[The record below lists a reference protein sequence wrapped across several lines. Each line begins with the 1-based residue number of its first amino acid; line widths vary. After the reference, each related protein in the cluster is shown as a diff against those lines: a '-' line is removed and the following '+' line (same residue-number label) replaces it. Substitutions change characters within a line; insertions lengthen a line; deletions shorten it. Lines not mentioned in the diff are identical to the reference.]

1 MYTLHYPKKYSCLCL
16 QIAYDYKLKVLQ
28 MDRFPLAHV
37 MTHSIADF
45 FFYKEGTVD
54 RVDHLTE
61 PKYKNFYWIFRISI

>member
-45 FFYKEGTVD
+45 FFIKKVQ
-54 RVDHLTE
+54 
-61 PKYKNFYWIFRISI
+61 